1 MKIMHIRKI
10 VYQIIYII
18 KSGVFEVTSDIIFS
32 GMKNL
37 LNIYMI
43 LLILYLI
50 GSMTLL
56 NGKKIKFTKK

>member
-37 LNIYMI
+37 LNLYMI
-43 LLILYLI
+43 LLTLYLI